1 MGVDRGVAT
10 IVVATIRWTNS
21 RLPLWTSFV
30 LRHVQRITKGRDLL
44 KFCTSI
50 AIQMQEARMETNES
64 MVGIERGKCV
74 RNDIKM
80 PAIPT
85 SERGLQRTA
94 HEISTPRE
102 SEI

>member
-1 MGVDRGVAT
+1 
-10 IVVATIRWTNS
+10 
-21 RLPLWTSFV
+21 
-30 LRHVQRITKGRDLL
+30 
-44 KFCTSI
+44 
-50 AIQMQEARMETNES
+50 MQEARMETNES